1 MAVGP
6 SRLRL
11 RMSIEALYIHIPFCH
26 AKCAYCDFDSRA
38 CRGAELE
45 RAAGAYVALLVE
57 RIDAFGAAGAL
68 AAVSTVYIGGGTPTT
83 LGTRLP
89 ELVGRVRG
97 WCDPVELTV
106 EANPESFDDA
116 MAASLARA
124 GVTRISLGVQ
134 SFDDGELAAIG
145 RLHDAEGA
153 NAALARARACGF
165 DVSLDLMCG
174 LPGQTAA
181 SWENTLEHALACA
194 PDHISVYPLT
204 IEDGTPLARRA
215 EREPELEPDE
225 DFQAACME
233 RARDLFAAAG
243 FSRYEV
249 ASYALPGKACRHNR
263 AYWTGVSYL
272 GVGRSAASMLT
283 AGEYRELSG
292 LLGGRECAHGTAR
305 VRVVQRD
312 DAGRTFDIECLDARE
327 AAAEDLMLA
336 MRMAVGAPSAL
347 IERARSVIGTAEVDR
362 AIGTALAEGLAR
374 RDGASGTLAPTERGW
389 LMGNELY
396 GLMWDLAG

>member
-45 RAAGAYVALLVE
+45 RAAGAYVALLAE

-116 MAASLARA
+116 MAAFLARA
-124 GVTRISLGVQ
+124 GVTRNRSASRASTTASSLPSGA
-134 SFDDGELAAIG
+134 SMTRRGPTRRWRGPAHAAS
-145 RLHDAEGA
+145 
-153 NAALARARACGF
+153 
-165 DVSLDLMCG
+165 DVSLDSLCG

-215 EREPELEPDE
+215 EREPALEPDE

-243 FSRYEV
+243 FSRYE
-249 ASYALPGKACRHNR
+249 G
-263 AYWTGVSYL
+263 
-272 GVGRSAASMLT
+272 
-283 AGEYRELSG
+283 RELRTAWQG
-292 LLGGRECAHGTAR
+292 VPAQPRVLDRGELPRGGALGGEHAYRRR
-305 VRVVQRD
+305 V
-312 DAGRTFDIECLDARE
+312 
-327 AAAEDLMLA
+327 
-336 MRMAVGAPSAL
+336 P
-347 IERARSVIGTAEVDR
+347 
-362 AIGTALAEGLAR
+362 
-374 RDGASGTLAPTERGW
+374 
-389 LMGNELY
+389 
-396 GLMWDLAG
+396 